1 MKATVTSPESWKKI
15 IEVEVPVE
23 DVNVQVEKKVA
34 KYSREA
40 SIPGFRK
47 GKVPSHIIRTRFGDS
62 IRGEVIE
69 ELMNNAYRDA
79 CIENKINP
87 VSDPVIENVKAENDA
102 PISFTATVEI
112 DPEIVIKDYKNLN
125 VTVAIETTEDK
136 AVEEALA
143 AIADQYASFA
153 PAEGVATDGQVV
165 TVGYSDIT
173 VEGET
178 LAGFLPSPQMIEIG
192 KAPLAELNDALK
204 GMSIDEVKTLS
215 VTYPADFR
223 IEDVAGKSGE
233 FTVEVK
239 AIQNKTKADL
249 TDEFV
254 KEKLS
259 FETLDLLK
267 AAVRADIEKHKD
279 EAGKNKAFDEAIDKI
294 LEKNEFA
301 VPPARVSHYISHIMK
316 DEARYYP
323 HGNQPSFAEYLE
335 RYQAVAEK
343 SLKRFRILDYIAN
356 TEKVKATQEEVDVKI
371 KAIAD
376 QYNQPF
382 ETVKAA
388 FRQNGTTVQIR
399 EDIKE
404 GKALECLVGLTAW
417 PEN

>member
-15 IEVEVPVE
+15 IEVEIPVA
-23 DVNVQVEKKVA
+23 DITTQVDKKVA
-34 KYSREA
+34 KYAREA
-40 SIPGFRK
+40 SVPGFRK
-47 GKVPSHIIRTRFGDS
+47 GKVPTTIIRARFGDS

-79 CIENKINP
+79 CIEHKINP
-87 VSDPVIENVKAENDA
+87 VSDPVIENVKAEGDA
-102 PISFTATVEI
+102 PISFTATVEV
-112 DPEIVIKDYKNLN
+112 DPEIVVVDYKNLN

-136 AVEEALA
+136 DVEDALA
-143 AIADQYASFA
+143 AIADQYSTFA
-153 PAEGVATDGQVV
+153 PAEGVATEGQVA
-165 TVGYSDIT
+165 TVSYSDVT
-173 VEGET
+173 VEGES
-178 LAGFLPSPQMIEIG
+178 LVGFLPAPQMVEIG
-192 KAPLAELNDALK
+192 KAPIAELNDELK
-204 GMSIDEVKTLS
+204 GMSVGESKS
-215 VTYPADFR
+215 VSLTYPADFR
-223 IEDVAGKSGE
+223 IEEVAGKTGE
-233 FTVEVK
+233 FTFAVT
-239 AIQNKTKADL
+239 AIQNKTQADL

-254 KEKLS
+254 KETLN
-259 FETLDLLK
+259 FENLDALK
-267 AAVRADIEKHKD
+267 VAIRADIEKNKE

-294 LEKNEFA
+294 LEKNDFA
-301 VPPARVSHYISHIMK
+301 VPPTRISHYISHIMK

-323 HGNQPSFAEYLE
+323 NGNQPSFADYLD
-335 RYQAVAEK
+335 RYREVAEK

-356 TEKVKATQEEVDVKI
+356 TEKVKATQDEVDLKI

-404 GKALECLVGLTAW
+404 GKALECLVGLSEW

>member
-15 IEVEVPVE
+15 IEVEIPVE
-23 DVNVQVEKKVA
+23 DIAAQVDKKVA

-40 SIPGFRK
+40 SVPGFRK
-47 GKVPSHIIRTRFGDS
+47 GKVPTTLIRTRFGDS
-62 IRGEVIE
+62 IRGEVVE
-69 ELMNNAYRDA
+69 KLMNNAYRDA

-87 VSDPVIENVKAENDA
+87 VSDPVIENVKAEGDA
-102 PISFTATVEI
+102 PITFTATVEI
-112 DPEIVIKDYKNLN
+112 DPEIVVADYKNLN

-136 AVEEALA
+136 DVEDALA
-143 AIADQYASFA
+143 AIADQYSTLA
-153 PAEGVATDGQVV
+153 PAEGVATEGQVV
-165 TVGYSDIT
+165 TIAYSDVT

-178 LAGFLPSPQMIEIG
+178 LPGFLPAPQMVEVG
-192 KAPLAELNDALK
+192 KAPVAELNDALK
-204 GMSIDEVKTLS
+204 GMAVGETKTVSL
-215 VTYPADFR
+215 TYPADFR
-223 IEDVAGKSGE
+223 IEEVAGKPGE
-233 FTVEVK
+233 FTFAVT
-239 AIQNKTKADL
+239 AIQNKTQADL
-249 TDEFV
+249 TDEYV
-254 KEKLS
+254 KEKLN
-259 FETLDLLK
+259 FESLEALK
-267 AAVRADIEKHKD
+267 AAIRADIEKHKE

-294 LEKNEFA
+294 LEKNDFA

-323 HGNQPSFAEYLE
+323 NGNQPSYGDYLA
-335 RYQAVAEK
+335 RYKDVAEK

-356 TEKVKATQEEVDVKI
+356 TEKVKATQDEVDAKI

-382 ETVKAA
+382 ETVKAS

-404 GKALECLVGLTAW
+404 VKALECLVGITAW

>member
-15 IEVEVPVE
+15 IEVEIPVE
-23 DVNVQVEKKVA
+23 DVTAQTEKKIA
-34 KYSREA
+34 KYSKEA
-40 SIPGFRK
+40 AIPGFRK
-47 GKVPSHIIRTRFGDS
+47 GKVPTNIIRQRFGDS

-69 ELMNNAYRDA
+69 DLMNNAYRDA
-79 CIENKINP
+79 CIEQKINP

-102 PISFTATVEI
+102 PISFTATVEV
-112 DPEIVIKDYKNLN
+112 DPEIVINDYKNLN

-136 AVEEALA
+136 DVEDALE
-143 AIADQYASFA
+143 AIADQYSTFS
-153 PAEGVATDGQVV
+153 PAEGAATVGQVV
-165 TVGYSDIT
+165 TLGYSEVT

-178 LAGFLPSPQMIEIG
+178 LQGFLPSPQMVEVG
-192 KAPLAELNDALK
+192 KAPLAELNDILA
-204 GMSIDEVKTLS
+204 GMSVSDSKTVS
-215 VTYPADFR
+215 VTYPEDFR
-223 IEDVAGKSGE
+223 IAEVAGKSGE
-233 FTVEVK
+233 FTVVVT
-239 AIQNKTKADL
+239 AVQNKAKADL

-254 KEKLS
+254 KEKLN
-259 FETLDLLK
+259 FDNLDALK
-267 AAVRADIEKHKD
+267 TAIRADIEKHKD

-294 LEKNEFA
+294 LEKNDFA
-301 VPPARVSHYISHIMK
+301 IPPARISHYISHLMK
-316 DEARYYP
+316 DESRYYP
-323 HGNQPSFAEYLE
+323 NGNQPSFADYLE
-335 RYQAVAEK
+335 RYKDVAEK